1 MNWLPAPKAFAIA
14 AGLLALSMVGGA
26 FALFAEEHDTVVY
39 LTLAQGALYAFF
51 AWSLWRENYLLTERE
66 NRRYLFFLIGLAIF
80 MRAPLLFA
88 SPHSTDI
95 CRYIWDGRVQA
106 DGVNPYQYVPADPA
120 LAHLRDDAQ
129 IYENVN
135 RKEYAPTIYPPA
147 AQLVFFLATRVSET
161 VAMMKA
167 AMLAFEALAIFALIE
182 LLKARRLPTVLVS
195 LYALHPLAVWEIA
208 GSGHVDSLA
217 VAFVLLAL
225 LAAEKG
231 NRFASGA
238 SLAAGV
244 LTKYFPMVLVPAVYR
259 RWDWKMP
266 VAFAVTALLLYLPYL
281 SVGRKVFGFLGGYA
295 GEELGAGDGIY
306 LVALLKLMGFGG
318 ASLPIFLALAGATLI
333 FLAWRSGFRSNAD
346 KPDLAGA
353 FSISVAF
360 TVFFSPHYAWYFLW
374 LVPFLCFYPK
384 PSVFWLTLSATAL
397 YRAGWPPSLLG
408 ASIQY
413 APFAALLMFE
423 NLKPFSE
430 KEAPH
435 ERALA

>member
-1 MNWLPAPKAFAIA
+1 VIGGGAPKAFAIA
-14 AGLLALSMVGGA
+14 AGVLALSMVGGA
-26 FALFAEEHDTVVY
+26 FALFAENHDTVVY

-51 AWSLWRENYLLTERE
+51 AWSLWREKSLLTGRRNQRYLL
-66 NRRYLFFLIGLAIF
+66 YLIGLAVF
-80 MRAPLLFA
+80 MRAALLFA

-106 DGVNPYQYVPADPA
+106 DGVNPYRYVPADPA
-120 LAHLRDDAQ
+120 LAHLRDPM

-147 AQLVFFLATRVSET
+147 AQAVFFLATRFGET

-182 LLKARRLPTVLVS
+182 LLKARRLPTALVS

-208 GSGHVDSLA
+208 GSGHVDS
-217 VAFVLLAL
+217 VAIAFTLLAL

-231 NRFASGA
+231 YRFASGA
-238 SLAAGV
+238 ALATGA
-244 LTKYFPMVLVPAVYR
+244 LTKYFPLALAPALYR
-259 RWDWKMP
+259 RWDWRMP
-266 VAFAVTALLLYLPYL
+266 AAFAATALLLYLPYL

-295 GEELGAGDGIY
+295 GEELGAGDGFY
-306 LVALLKLMGFGG
+306 LVALLKWMGFGR
-318 ASLPIFLALAGATLI
+318 AAFPVFCALAALTLI
-333 FLAWRSGFRSNAD
+333 FLALRSGFRDNPG
-346 KPDLAGA
+346 KPDVAGA
-353 FSISVAF
+353 FSIAVAS

-374 LVPFLCFYPK
+374 LVPFLCFFPR

-397 YRAGWPPSLLG
+397 YRLEWPITLLG

-413 APFAALLMFE
+413 APFAALLILE
-423 NLKPFSE
+423 NLKLFSV
-430 KEAPH
+430 KEASREH
-435 ERALA
+435 ARA

>member
-1 MNWLPAPKAFAIA
+1 MIGGGAPKAFAIA
-14 AGLLALSMVGGA
+14 AGVLALSMVGGA
-26 FALFAEEHDTVVY
+26 FALFAENHDTVVY

-51 AWSLWRENYLLTERE
+51 AWSLWREKSLLTPRR
-66 NRRYLFFLIGLAIF
+66 NRRYLLYLIGLAVF
-80 MRAPLLFA
+80 MRAALLFA

-106 DGVNPYQYVPADPA
+106 DGVNPYRYVPADPA
-120 LAHLRDDAQ
+120 LAHLRDPM

-147 AQLVFFLATRVSET
+147 AQAVFFLATRFGET

-182 LLKARRLPTVLVS
+182 LLKARRLPTALVS

-208 GSGHVDSLA
+208 GSGHVDS
-217 VAFVLLAL
+217 VAIAFTLLAL

-231 NRFASGA
+231 HRFASGA
-238 SLAAGV
+238 ALATGA
-244 LTKYFPMVLVPAVYR
+244 LTKYFPLALAPALYR
-259 RWDWKMP
+259 RWDWRMP
-266 VAFAVTALLLYLPYL
+266 AAFAATALLLYLPYL

-295 GEELGAGDGIY
+295 GEELGAGDGFY
-306 LVALLKLMGFGG
+306 LAALLKWMGFGS
-318 ASLPIFLALAGATLI
+318 AAFPVFCALAALTLISLAL
-333 FLAWRSGFRSNAD
+333 RSGFRDNPG
-346 KPDLAGA
+346 KPDLADA
-353 FSISVAF
+353 FSIAVAS

-374 LVPFLCFYPK
+374 LVPFLCFFPK

-397 YRAGWPPSLLG
+397 YRLEWPITLLG

-413 APFAALLMFE
+413 APFAALLILE
-423 NLKPFSE
+423 NLKLFSV
-430 KEAPH
+430 KEASH
-435 ERALA
+435 EHARA